1 MLLWQ
6 QGFWLLRSPVS
17 VDNSEE
23 NRMKEY
29 TEYTDE
35 ELVELLRQ
43 GDTEVMDYL
52 LEKYK
57 FVVRQKARVL
67 YLAGGEADDLIQEGM
82 IGLFKAVRDFQQDKE
97 ASFATFARMCIDRQ
111 IYSAIQNSNRQKHQP
126 LNSYVSLN
134 QEDENSPIWELSV
147 ENPEAIIIDQENTQD
162 LRKRISDYLSPME
175 NRVLDLYLKGKGYV
189 EIAGILN
196 KSPKSID
203 NALQRIRAK
212 IREVLERV

>member
-1 MLLWQ
+1 MPEKWEC
-6 QGFWLLRSPVS
+6 S
-17 VDNSEE
+17 
-23 NRMKEY
+23 
-29 TEYTDE
+29 DE
-35 ELVELLRQ
+35 ELIARLRDGQ
-43 GDTEVMDYL
+43 DEIMDYL
-52 LEKYK
+52 MDKYK
-57 FVVRQKARVL
+57 HLVRKKAKVMFL
-67 YLAGGEADDLIQEGM
+67 IGGDTDDLIQEGM
-82 IGLFKAVRDFQQDKE
+82 IGLFKAVRDFQLDKE

-162 LRKRISDYLSPME
+162 LRKKISDYLSPME

-212 IREVLERV
+212 IREVLGRA